1 MKIFHRARGPL
12 CLVLTLLLLVQAG
25 GLTVSAADP
34 EDGLTPSVLDPAA
47 YTGGEILVLY
57 QDGSCET
64 VACQDDAALAETL
77 AQLSARPDVALV
89 QPNYTYES
97 TALSTS
103 DPLVGEQWALDND
116 GSFQLEEQEN
126 RYPVFDD
133 PFDVPSA
140 PWQWIAPWWMWS
152 AGSST
157 AGSIQVQAVPG
168 IDIGLADA
176 WRLYDGGSRDVV
188 VALVGG
194 VLGVIFMVPLRQALI
209 VEEHGVLPFP
219 EGTACAEVLLA
230 GEEGGSKAGVVFSGL
245 GLAAFYKFV
254 SDGLKIFPSE
264 IGHDIAFYK
273 GSSIGIQVLPA
284 LAGVGYICGPKISSF
299 MFAGGTL
306 SWFVIMPLI
315 ALFGGDAVVFPG
327 TDPISTLAPS
337 DLWGTYVKYIGAGAV
352 ATGGIISLIKSFPLI
367 VRTFKQAMQGMTR
380 EYIEEMML
388 EGYAVEM
395 GVDPETIR
403 DYIADMDD
411 ETLMDYVRE
420 MTAEAV
426 REQYADAARAQLAA
440 MSAEQLAMALS
451 MSPLTDEQ
459 YEYVYAEKLPPKYS
473 ESTYEENLELLG
485 YVDKDSPSSIS
496 LYAASFADKDEIA
509 RIISEYNAAVEDEED
524 EISYTDYVA
533 ILMSSVSTIINA
545 ISYVLIAFVAISLI
559 VSSIM
564 IGIITYISVLERTKE
579 IGILRS
585 IGASKRDVS
594 NVFNAETLI
603 EGFAAGVIGIGITLL
618 LIIPIN
624 AIVQNLT
631 GIESLR
637 AILPAS
643 GGVALVVISMIL
655 TFIAGLIPSGFAAR
669 RDPVEALRTE

>member
-1 MKIFHRARGPL
+1 M
-12 CLVLTLLLLVQAG
+12 
-25 GLTVSAADP
+25 
-34 EDGLTPSVLDPAA
+34 
-47 YTGGEILVLY
+47 
-57 QDGSCET
+57 GSEMC
-64 VACQDDAALAETL
+64 
-77 AQLSARPDVALV
+77 
-89 QPNYTYES
+89 
-97 TALSTS
+97 
-103 DPLVGEQWALDND
+103 
-116 GSFQLEEQEN
+116 
-126 RYPVFDD
+126 
-133 PFDVPSA
+133 
-140 PWQWIAPWWMWS
+140 I
-152 AGSST
+152 
-157 AGSIQVQAVPG
+157 
-168 IDIGLADA
+168 
-176 WRLYDGGSRDVV
+176 RD
-188 VALVGG
+188 
-194 VLGVIFMVPLRQALI
+194 
-209 VEEHGVLPFP
+209 
-219 EGTACAEVLLA
+219 
-230 GEEGGSKAGVVFSGL
+230 S
-245 GLAAFYKFV
+245 
-254 SDGLKIFPSE
+254 
-264 IGHDIAFYK
+264 
-273 GSSIGIQVLPA
+273 
-284 LAGVGYICGPKISSF
+284 
-299 MFAGGTL
+299 
-306 SWFVIMPLI
+306 
-315 ALFGGDAVVFPG
+315 
-327 TDPISTLAPS
+327 
-337 DLWGTYVKYIGAGAV
+337 
-352 ATGGIISLIKSFPLI
+352 
-367 VRTFKQAMQGMTR
+367 

-637 AILPAS
+637 AILPPA
-643 GGVALVVISMIL
+643 GGVALVIISMIL